1 MNQDN
6 AERGKR
12 SLRSRLFLIAT
23 NIVSLVCLY
32 LVLRGSDLPR
42 IWGELQHL
50 SWWWV
55 ALAVVGDIGV
65 YVWHGYRWRLVL
77 KPVTDTSP
85 WDCIRAIYVGL
96 FANEVLPLRSGEVIR
111 CFLLARWAD
120 LPISVSLASALIER
134 IFDGIWLC
142 IFLVITIQFV
152 HLPKPMVDGGVILA
166 IVVFLC
172 GALLAVAMFYKQ
184 QAKISFEN
192 HRILSKLN
200 VLIEDLHLIGHSRYL
215 YYSALASLPY
225 LLLQIIPIWA
235 ISIAYPGFDLS
246 IGQAAALMVM
256 LRLGAVVPQA
266 PGNLGLF
273 QLIAV
278 QGLMIFGVHS
288 GMARRFSFI
297 LWAIVTL
304 PLLLVGFVA
313 LAITGMRMGDIH
325 HEAHTSVRNRSN
337 GAVSD

>member
-1 MNQDN
+1 MDQDKSGT
-6 AERGKR
+6 GKR
-12 SLRSRLFLIAT
+12 SSRARILLIST
-23 NIVSLVCLY
+23 NIISLVCLV

-55 ALAVVGDIGV
+55 ALAVVSDIAV
-65 YVWHGYRWRLVL
+65 YVWHGYRWQFVL
-77 KPVTDTSP
+77 KPVSNVSR

-111 CFLLARWAD
+111 CFLLGRWAE

-134 IFDGIWLC
+134 IFDGLWLC
-142 IFLVITIQFV
+142 IFLLITVQFV
-152 HLPKPMVDGGVILA
+152 PLPKPMVDGGVILA
-166 IVVFLC
+166 VIVFLC
-172 GALLAVAMFYKQ
+172 GALLAIAMFYKN

-192 HRILSKLN
+192 HRLLSKLN

-215 YYSALASLPY
+215 YYAMLASLPY
-225 LLLQIIPIWA
+225 LLLQVIPIWA
-235 ISIAYPGFDLS
+235 IARAYPGFDLS
-246 IGQAAALMVM
+246 IGQSAALMVM

-278 QGLMIFGVHS
+278 QGLTIFGIHG
-288 GMARRFSFI
+288 GMARRFSFL
-297 LWAIVTL
+297 LWAVVTL
-304 PLLLVGFVA
+304 PLLLAGFIA
-313 LAITGMRMGDIH
+313 LAITGLRMGDIH
-325 HEAHTSVRNRSN
+325 HQAHRSVSERSN
-337 GAVSD
+337 AGAKI